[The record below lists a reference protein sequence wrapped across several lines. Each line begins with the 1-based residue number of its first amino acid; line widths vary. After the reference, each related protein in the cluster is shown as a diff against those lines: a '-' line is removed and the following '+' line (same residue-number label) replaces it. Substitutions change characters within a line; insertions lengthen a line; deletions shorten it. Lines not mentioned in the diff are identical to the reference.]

1 VNYEVSRLD
10 YARILQLRQCSV
22 ENRGAVVYT
31 LGVTN
36 QEIFKT
42 LRHIAAAY
50 SIKDEKKYRF
60 QIIAY
65 QKAADTIEHM
75 HTELKVLYKEGKLK
89 GLQGVGPSI
98 QSYLAEL
105 FETGRVKHFEDV
117 LGTIPESVYIL
128 LEIPSFGP
136 KKAYRLVTEFG
147 LNNPQTVIEDVV
159 KIAQAGKI
167 APLAGFGEKS
177 QKDILQAI
185 EEYGRGKSKAN
196 RMVLPYANELAQTM
210 LAYLKKSKDV
220 MEVFPLGSLRRKRE
234 TIGDIDIAVSTDNPE
249 AVLNYFTEYPHKE
262 RVIEKGERSSSIIVA
277 SHRQIDLMVQPPQ
290 AFGSLLQHFTGSKAH
305 NVQLR
310 EYALSK
316 GLSLSEYGIK
326 KKDEETLTQ
335 YATEESFYQ
344 ALGLQWVPP
353 EIREGTGEVEL
364 AKQNQLPNLIELKDI
379 KGDFHL
385 HSSFPIEQ
393 SHDSGKSSMEEM
405 IKKALSLNYKYVGFS
420 EHNPSISKHTSAQTV
435 ALLEKRSKHIE
446 QLRLKYNKSIQIFSL
461 METDI
466 LPNGKLAIDDDALA
480 LLDGTIVSVHSTFDM
495 DINAMTERVLK
506 GLSHP
511 KAKILA
517 HPTGRLLNKRPGYE
531 LDWEKL
537 FDFCKENNKAIE
549 INSWPQRLD
558 LPAIL
563 VREALKKGVKFFID
577 TDSHQESEM
586 DLMEYGVSVARR
598 GWATPNDILNAMPY
612 NELKKWFEGGE

>member
-1 VNYEVSRLD
+1 MPESYPFVNALLHTQAIIENG
-10 YARILQLRQCSV
+10 RI
-22 ENRGAVVYT
+22 VVYT
-31 LGVTN
+31 LEVTN
-36 QEIFKT
+36 HEIFKT

-75 HTELKVLYKEGKLK
+75 HAELKVLYKEGKLK
-89 GLQGVGPSI
+89 GLQGIGPSI

-105 FETGRVKHFEDV
+105 FETGKVKHFEEI
-117 LGTIPESVYIL
+117 LGTIPESVYVL

-147 LNNPQTVIEDVV
+147 LNDPQTVIEDLV
-159 KIAQAGKI
+159 KLAQAGQI

-177 QKDILQAI
+177 QTDILQAI
-185 EEYGRGKSKAN
+185 EEFGRGKSKAN
-196 RMVLPYANELAQTM
+196 RMILPYANELAQTM
-210 LAYLKKSKDV
+210 IAYLKKCKDV
-220 MEVFPLGSLRRKRE
+220 KEASPLGSLRRKRE
-234 TIGDIDIAVSTDNPE
+234 TIGDLDIAVTTDNPE
-249 AVLNYFTEYPHKE
+249 AVLTYFADYPHKD

-277 SHRQIDLMVQPPQ
+277 SNKQVDLLVQPPE

-326 KKDEETLTQ
+326 KKGEDTLTK
-335 YATEESFYQ
+335 YSTEESFYG
-344 ALGLQWVPP
+344 ALGLQWIPP
-353 EIREGTGEVEL
+353 EIREGTGEIDL
-364 AKQNQLPNLIELKDI
+364 AKTNQLPNLIELKDI

-385 HSSFPIEQ
+385 HSSFPIEP

-405 IKKALSLNYKYVGFS
+405 IKKALSLNYSYVGFS
-420 EHNPSISKHTSAQTV
+420 EHNPSISKHTSEQTV
-435 ALLEKRSKHIE
+435 ALLIKRKKFIE
-446 QLRLKYNKSIQIFSL
+446 QLRLKYNNVIQIFSL

-466 LPNGKLAIDDDALA
+466 LPSGKLALDDAALD
-480 LLDGTIVSVHSTFDM
+480 LLDGTIVSIHSGFDM
-495 DINAMTERVLK
+495 DKETMTKRVLK

-517 HPTGRLLNKRPGYE
+517 HPTGRLLTKRPGYE
-531 LDWEKL
+531 LDWERL

-563 VREALKKGVKFFID
+563 VREALKREIKFFID

-586 DLMEYGVSVARR
+586 DLMKYGVSVARR

-612 NELKKWFEGGE
+612 NELREWFNK